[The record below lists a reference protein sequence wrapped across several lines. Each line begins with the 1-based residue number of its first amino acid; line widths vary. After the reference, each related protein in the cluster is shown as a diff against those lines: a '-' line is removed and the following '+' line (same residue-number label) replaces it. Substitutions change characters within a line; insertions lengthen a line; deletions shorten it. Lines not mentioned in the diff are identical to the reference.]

1 MAKLIGSSLF
11 TGAISGL
18 NSNFLL
24 MLNGGSGLTL
34 DNLLNPSSDNI
45 KYTVN
50 QSFRSYM
57 MNNFNQIDIDGDGT
71 ISQEDLPETGE
82 NYIIIKILIGLA
94 IFSIIITFIIK
105 KRMKN

>member
-34 DNLLNPSSDNI
+34 DNLLNPC
-45 KYTVN
+45 
-50 QSFRSYM
+50 
-57 MNNFNQIDIDGDGT
+57 
-71 ISQEDLPETGE
+71 
-82 NYIIIKILIGLA
+82 
-94 IFSIIITFIIK
+94 TFLNPFLK
-105 KRMKN
+105 SC

>member
-1 MAKLIGSSLF
+1 M
-11 TGAISGL
+11 IS
-18 NSNFLL
+18 N
-24 MLNGGSGLTL
+24 L
-34 DNLLNPSSDNI
+34 DNSQPQYISQDNNVEEN
-45 KYTVN
+45 TT
-50 QSFRSYM
+50 
-57 MNNFNQIDIDGDGT
+57 NFSENSELKDET